1 MENNKT
7 QITAVI
13 FTDAEYWLTE
23 NLSDLVADSVC
34 SIYKTVGFDKDF
46 TCTYAD
52 EEENNAE
59 KVATLTDHVKA
70 LQTLCELID
79 GKKLF
84 VGCLKNAQELTDP
97 CNWDAEV
104 VDAFRQLIYHGEV
117 IYG

>member
-34 SIYKTVGFDKDF
+34 SIYKTTPFDENF

-52 EEENNAE
+52 EEENNKQ
-59 KVATLTDHVKA
+59 KVATLADHVKA
-70 LQTLCELID
+70 LQLLCDLVS
-79 GKKLF
+79 GQKLF
-84 VGCLKNAQELTDP
+84 VGGVTSPFELLDVG
-97 CNWDAEV
+97 NWDAEV